1 MVETKLY
8 AAYGSNMNKAQ
19 MHQRCPGAVPVGK
32 YMLKDAKLV
41 FRRVADAVHEVGSK
55 MPIAVWR
62 INAVHEAALDRY
74 EGVGSGFYVKQWVT
88 LETGEKALIYV
99 MTRDGI
105 APPSREYYAT
115 IKQGYADFGIKTKPL
130 ETALALS
137 WAEKNVTDH
146 IEERDNRRDRRV
158 YIPAQY
164 GGVINS
170 KRVVETK
177 NDKPAG
183 KWKGGK
189 KQKRETL
196 ENTTRY
202 LPQIEDDTMP
212 PTLRPRRTSGKV
224 TNLSDWLDDRK
235 TGGRG
240 Y

>member
-41 FRRVADAVHEVGSK
+41 FRRVADSVHEIGSK

-62 INAVHEAALDRY
+62 INAVHEAALDRF
-74 EGVGSGFYVKQWVT
+74 EGVSSGFYVKQWVT
-88 LETGEKALIYV
+88 LDTGEKALIYV

-105 APPSREYYAT
+105 APPSKEYYAT
-115 IKQGYADFGIKTKPL
+115 IKQGYADFGIKTKKL
-130 ETALALS
+130 EQALAAS
-137 WAEKNVTDH
+137 WSNKNVTEH
-146 IEERDNRRDRRV
+146 IEERDQRRERHV
-158 YIPAQY
+158 YLSPQY
-164 GGVINS
+164 GGGALSHS
-170 KRVVETK
+170 K
-177 NDKPAG
+177 KPSNISNASSN
-183 KWKGGK
+183 KPE
-189 KQKRETL
+189 RETL

-202 LPQIEDDTMP
+202 SQNELPLVP
-212 PTLRPRRTSGKV
+212 RKPRRTTGKV

-235 TGGRG
+235 NGGGR